1 MSPSLGW
8 QPPLAEHSPPK
19 AVPDGMRS
27 RACPKLGKQVADM
40 RLDCFLGHAE
50 LPADLSVCASRCHQ
64 LEHLEFASTG
74 LRPAF
79 VAGRDE
85 RKGPSPLGSRTGCQV
100 KPGNGGAGG
109 AAGSARVRHA
119 HPLELSAKTGTV
131 SSGSHIPASLRPV
144 SPCSTASDR
153 RPRSREPPVVRT
165 SSRGVSRLRAA
176 EAT

>member
-1 MSPSLGW
+1 
-8 QPPLAEHSPPK
+8 
-19 AVPDGMRS
+19 
-27 RACPKLGKQVADM
+27 M

-100 KPGNGGAGG
+100 KPGRWRRWRRRICSC
-109 AAGSARVRHA
+109 SARSPSRVIGKDGYRFERLA
-119 HPLELSAKTGTV
+119 YTRLA
-131 SSGSHIPASLRPV
+131 PAGLTLQYR
-144 SPCSTASDR
+144 
-153 RPRSREPPVVRT
+153 
-165 SSRGVSRLRAA
+165 
-176 EAT
+176 